1 MKWKTLKGYY
11 FQNFMDE
18 IEEVR
23 NQYMELIKTMQN
35 TKKESLK
42 KDFLNLRK
50 AIEERITEI
59 DGFLE
64 DNFDKPFVLNF
75 EKGKIKLRK
84 ILLITPS
91 DKLNNSTM
99 DKYFKNIDFDINTL
113 KDNNED
119 DKGETPI
126 YNIVPKEMN
135 KFFNY
140 LDKKEKEE
148 KLNLKNEIN
157 NNKSRNISIISK
169 KKTSYTSFKSK
180 EKIMLNNKSIN
191 QSLLNN
197 TKNTNVKKNLSQS
210 KKFHRNDSSTIKKIN
225 KNPNTQK
232 NSFF

>member
-91 DKLNNSTM
+91 DKLNTSTM

-157 NNKSRNISIISK
+157 NKNKNILNISK

-180 EKIMLNNKSIN
+180 EKIMLKNKSIN

-197 TKNTNVKKNLSQS
+197 TKNTNVKKKLSQS
-210 KKFHRNDSSTIKKIN
+210 KKNYFF
-225 KNPNTQK
+225 K
-232 NSFF
+232 NSR

>member
-59 DGFLE
+59 DAFLE

-119 DKGETPI
+119 NKGETPI

-157 NNKSRNISIISK
+157 NNKSRNISII
-169 KKTSYTSFKSK
+169 
-180 EKIMLNNKSIN
+180 
-191 QSLLNN
+191 
-197 TKNTNVKKNLSQS
+197 
-210 KKFHRNDSSTIKKIN
+210 
-225 KNPNTQK
+225 
-232 NSFF
+232 